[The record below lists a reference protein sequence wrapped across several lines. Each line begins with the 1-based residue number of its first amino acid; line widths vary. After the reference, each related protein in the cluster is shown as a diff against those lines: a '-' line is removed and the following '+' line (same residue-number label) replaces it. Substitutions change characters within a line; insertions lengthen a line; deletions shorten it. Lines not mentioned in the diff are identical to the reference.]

1 MDQQTFTSES
11 MYYKLTDGD
20 MSYHEYMSCIPM
32 QMEVCDS
39 PNVVQYSSYNVLYEV
54 SSNTC
59 IKQLVDR
66 PCISERHIKLHC
78 KRYVRFTKTQILY
91 LRSIFKK
98 NNKPKVCDD
107 ILLVLHQLS
116 YPGQLLTEKKILSF
130 FKNERHRNAYISS

>member
-39 PNVVQYSSYNVLYEV
+39 PNVVQYSS
-54 SSNTC
+54 NTC

-66 PCISERHIKLHC
+66 PCISDRHIKLHC

-98 NNKPKVCDD
+98 DNRPKVCYD